1 MTKPPHAARRADA
14 TLRKARAH
22 ASDAK
27 VGNARHLSR
36 KTGVRL
42 WVKITAWVVCVAVV
56 AVLGFAGYWY
66 FRLQSNLNTAP
77 LSASGRDKGAHND
90 ATDRLQILIMGTDT
104 RDGKNKAYGT
114 SDQSSG
120 YGNSDVMMLLDIS
133 ADNQRVS
140 MVSFPRDL
148 VVSIPKCTD
157 PKTKQVKAPR
167 PDAQINSAMSE
178 AGPGCTVDTINKLTG
193 LEIDHFMMADFNAV
207 KELSNQVGGVE
218 VCVNAPIDDP
228 DSRLK
233 LPAGKSLVQGDQAL
247 AFLRNR
253 HGVGDGSDITRIKS
267 QQQFLASLA
276 RKVRSDGT
284 LTNVPKLLGIADT
297 VTKNLTVDEGLAN
310 PQTLITIA
318 QRLEKVDLAKVAFV
332 TVPWEP
338 SVINPTAW
346 VQPKEPDAGQLFKAM
361 REGVDLTNPNPP
373 KATPKP
379 SATPS
384 STASGT
390 PSATQKPAP
399 GVDQST
405 APVTVANASGI
416 EGRSEELNTFLLG
429 KGFLVQ
435 AAVPVETT
443 AKTVVYYSSAYR
455 GAAVNVAT
463 ALGIPQAQLKPSA
476 DILGVQVS
484 VGTDFSTGTA
494 YQVVQLPKDIVGQTA
509 ADQTCQTAFT
519 G

>member
-27 VGNARHLSR
+27 VRNARHLSR
-36 KTGVRL
+36 KNGAPL
-42 WVKITAWVVCVAVV
+42 WAKITAWVVSVALL

-66 FRLQSNLNTAP
+66 IRLQSNLNTAP
-77 LSASGRDKGAHND
+77 LTASGRDKGALND

-148 VVSIPKCTD
+148 VVSIPQCTD

-178 AGPGCTVDTINKLTG
+178 AGPGCAVDTINKLTG

-207 KELSNQVGGVE
+207 KELSNDVGGVE

-284 LTNVPKLLGIADT
+284 LSNIPKLLGIADT

-318 QRLEKVDLAKVAFV
+318 QRLQKVDLAKVAFV

-361 REGVDLTNPNPP
+361 REGVDLTNPNAA

-379 SATPS
+379 SASPSSSPS
-384 STASGT
+384 STPT
-390 PSATQKPAP
+390 ATQKPAP

-405 APVTVANASGI
+405 APVTVANATGV

-435 AAVPVETT
+435 AAIPAETT

-463 ALGIPQAQLKPSA
+463 ALGIPQAQLKVSA
-476 DILGVQVS
+476 DILGVEVA
-484 VGTDFSTGTA
+484 VGTDFITGTS

>member
-1 MTKPPHAARRADA
+1 MHE
-14 TLRKARAH
+14 
-22 ASDAK
+22 
-27 VGNARHLSR
+27 ARHLTRPS
-36 KTGVRL
+36 GAPL
-42 WVKITAWVVCVAVV
+42 WVKITAWVVSVALI

-66 FRLQSNLNTAP
+66 FRLQGNLNTAP
-77 LSASGRDKGAHND
+77 LTASGRDKGGLND

-148 VVSIPKCTD
+148 VVSIPQCID

-167 PDAQINSAMSE
+167 PNAQINSAMSE

-207 KELSNQVGGVE
+207 KELSNEVGGVE

-284 LTNVPKLLGIADT
+284 LTNIPKLLGIADT

-318 QRLEKVDLAKVAFV
+318 QRLQKVDLAKVAFV

-338 SVINPTAW
+338 SDVNPTAW

-373 KATPKP
+373 KPKPKP

-384 STASGT
+384 STPT
-390 PSATQKPAP
+390 PTPTATKKAVPA
-399 GVDQST
+399 VDQST
-405 APVTVANASGI
+405 APVTVANATGI
-416 EGRSEELNTFLLG
+416 EGRSQELNTFLLA

-435 AAVPVETT
+435 EAVPADTN

-476 DILGVQVS
+476 DILGVQVV
-484 VGTDFSTGTA
+484 VGTDFTTGTA
-494 YQVVQLPKDIVGQTA
+494 YQVIQLPKDIVGQTA
-509 ADQTCQTAFT
+509 ADQTCQTAFS

>member
-1 MTKPPHAARRADA
+1 MR
-14 TLRKARAH
+14 RKARAH
-22 ASDAK
+22 AADAK
-27 VGNARHLSR
+27 VHEARHLTRPS
-36 KTGVRL
+36 GAPL
-42 WVKITAWVVCVAVV
+42 WVKITAWVVSVALI

-66 FRLQSNLNTAP
+66 FRLQGNLNTAP
-77 LSASGRDKGAHND
+77 LTASGRDKGSLND

-148 VVSIPKCTD
+148 VVSIPQCTD

-207 KELSNQVGGVE
+207 KELSNEVGGVE

-284 LTNVPKLLGIADT
+284 LTNLPKLLGIADT

-318 QRLEKVDLAKVAFV
+318 QRLQKVDLAKVAFV

-361 REGVDLTNPNPP
+361 REGIDLTNPNAP
-373 KATPKP
+373 KPKPKP

-384 STASGT
+384 ST
-390 PSATQKPAP
+390 PSATATKKPAVP
-399 GVDQST
+399 AVDQST
-405 APVTVANASGI
+405 APVTVANATGI
-416 EGRSEELNTFLLG
+416 EGRSEELNTFLLA

-435 AAVPVETT
+435 AAVPADTS

-455 GAAVNVAT
+455 GAAVKVAT
-463 ALGIPQAQLKPSA
+463 ALGIPQAQLKASA
-476 DILGVQVS
+476 DILGVQVA
-484 VGTDFSTGTA
+484 VGTDFTSGTA
-494 YQVVQLPKDIVGQTA
+494 YQIVQLPKDIVGQTA
-509 ADQTCQTAFT
+509 ADQTCATAFS

>member
-1 MTKPPHAARRADA
+1 MTKPPHAARRADD

-27 VGNARHLSR
+27 VHEARHLTRPS
-36 KTGVRL
+36 GAPL
-42 WVKITAWVVCVAVV
+42 WVKITAWVASAALI

-66 FRLQSNLNTAP
+66 FRLQGNLNTAP
-77 LSASGRDKGAHND
+77 LTASGRDKGTLND

-120 YGNSDVMMLLDIS
+120 YGNSDVLMLLDIS

-148 VVSIPKCTD
+148 VVSIPQCTD

-167 PDAQINSAMSE
+167 QDAQINGAMSE

-207 KELSNQVGGVE
+207 KELSNEVGGVE

-253 HGVGDGSDITRIKS
+253 HGVGDGSDISRIKS

-284 LTNVPKLLGIADT
+284 LTNLPKLLGIADT

-318 QRLEKVDLAKVAFV
+318 QRLQKVDLAKVAFV

-338 SVINPTAW
+338 SVVNPTAW

-361 REGVDLTNPNPP
+361 REGVDLTNPNAA
-373 KATPKP
+373 KPKP
-379 SATPS
+379 SASPTPTPS
-384 STASGT
+384 STPT
-390 PSATQKPAP
+390 ATTNPAP

-405 APVTVANASGI
+405 APVTVANATGV
-416 EGRSEELNTFLLG
+416 EGRSQELNTFLLA

-435 AAVPVETT
+435 AAVPAETT

-455 GAAVNVAT
+455 GAAVKVAT

-476 DILGVQVS
+476 DILGVQVA
-484 VGTDFSTGTA
+484 VGTDFASGTA
-494 YQVVQLPKDIVGQTA
+494 YQTVQLPKDIVGQTA
-509 ADQTCQTAFT
+509 ADQTCQSAFT